1 MKDIFYLPYFENY
14 IDISRLKT
22 ARTARE
28 VRLKLKLQPEIL
40 EIIKKYAD
48 PNKIR
53 MIKTKYKNQQQA
65 LLSEFKN
72 TIQNNT
78 EALNRLSLQITKE

>member
-1 MKDIFYLPYFENY
+1 M
-14 IDISRLKT
+14 RLDVET
-22 ARTARE
+22 
-28 VRLKLKLQPEIL
+28 
-40 EIIKKYAD
+40 IIKLINGVGFPIVVCIALFWS
-48 PNKIR
+48 NQQQV
-53 MIKTKYKNQQQA
+53 TQQQA